1 MRQSSGLFHGV
12 KVRPFH
18 SLRHPLMF
26 IWMCAGLLLA
36 GAAWWWWRA
45 PSAGDPSLSPLARRA
60 LAEAPGHFHLARSPA
75 VEVYAM
81 APELAGAMLDE
92 ANFALVR
99 SAGHLGV
106 ALPARPVRVIL
117 IPGDTLWAQLGRER
131 GFRPDSMALNWRDE
145 VFLKEGGD
153 QGARPDRLTHELV
166 HFVLREAYGDRV
178 PLWLD
183 EGLAGRV
190 GLKVSRAYRAQR
202 GRRVT
207 GEWPGI
213 PADSVES
220 LRVLTS
226 RTTLPDDPAA
236 ARAFYRAAEELV
248 AVIEDRVGAA
258 KFPGY
263 VADVI
268 AGADWRA
275 ALDARLNG
283 TSLRSVDVE
292 DVVRRQVAAP
302 RKL

>member
-1 MRQSSGLFHGV
+1 MRQSSALFQGV

-45 PSAGDPSLSPLARRA
+45 PSAGDPTLSPLARRA
-60 LAEAPGHFHLARSPA
+60 LAEAPGPYHTARSDT

-81 APELAGAMLDE
+81 APEAAGAMLDE

-99 SAGHLGV
+99 IAGSLGV

-117 IPGDTLWAQLGRER
+117 VPGDALWAQLGRER
-131 GFRPDSMALNWRDE
+131 GFRPDSLALNWRDE
-145 VFLKEGGD
+145 VFLKDDGE
-153 QGARPDRLTHELV
+153 QAARPDRVAHELV

-190 GLKVSRAYRAQR
+190 GLKVSRAYRAVR

-207 GEWPGI
+207 GEWPGL
-213 PADSVES
+213 PAESVEP

-226 RTTLPDDPAA
+226 RTALPDDPAA

-248 AVIEDRVGAA
+248 AVIEDRIGASQL
-258 KFPGY
+258 PGY
-263 VADVI
+263 VAEVI

-275 ALDARLNG
+275 ALEKRVNG
-283 TSLRSVDVE
+283 TSLRGADVDE
-292 DVVRRQVAAP
+292 VVRRRVAAP